1 MITNLIT
8 GLFIGILIGIPV
20 GAYGFKKALLAYLH
34 GEFER
39 IGRMIE
45 EEKNE
50 QKTC

>member
-1 MITNLIT
+1 MI
-8 GLFIGILIGIPV
+8 IGIIIGIFV
-20 GAYGFKKALLAYLH
+20 GIPIGTYVYRIALLAYLH